1 MVDELNKIRKVRR
14 LHDDRIFVPDAKH
27 SRQYHAEKAWRAV
40 REKAGLEDF
49 RFHDLRHTCASYL
62 AMNGATLAEIAAV
75 LGHKTL
81 AMVKR
86 YSHLSDEHVTDV
98 VERTALKVL
107 GDD

>member
-1 MVDELNKIRKVRR
+1 
-14 LHDDRIFVPDAKH
+14 
-27 SRQYHAEKAWRAV
+27 
-40 REKAGLEDF
+40 
-49 RFHDLRHTCASYL
+49 
-62 AMNGATLAEIAAV
+62 MNGATLAGIAAV

-107 GDD
+107 GDE